1 MTSAFEFH
9 RDPAWLDA
17 QLNNRARVPAFAEH
31 LQRWK
36 DGSAQARADLPCQL
50 DLPYAEG
57 GSAYTLDVFP
67 AQAKAAAPVLVF
79 IHGGYW
85 RGLDKADHSFVAPS
99 FVKAGA
105 CVVVPNYPLCPAV
118 NMEQLVLSQVQA
130 LVWVY
135 RHIARHGGDPARI
148 SVIGHSAGGHLAAMM
163 LSVDWKR
170 VAADL
175 PADLVNNALSLS
187 GLHDLEPLRHS
198 PYIQGDLKLTPA
210 QVQRCSPAYFPA
222 PKGPLYAICGG
233 DESEEF
239 IRQNRL
245 IQAAWGKTRVPVCEE
260 AAGKNHFSVL
270 EAMCE
275 REARTHRLARQL
287 LAV

>member
-1 MTSAFEFH
+1 MTASFEFH

-31 LQRWK
+31 IQRWK
-36 DGSAQARADLPCQL
+36 DDSAQARAHLPCHL

-57 GSAYTLDVFP
+57 GSAYALDVFP

-130 LVWVY
+130 LAWVY
-135 RHIARHGGDPARI
+135 RHIANYGGDPSRI

-170 VAADL
+170 VAGDL

-222 PKGPLYAICGG
+222 PKGPLYAVCGA

-245 IQAAWGKTRVPVCEE
+245 IQAAWGKTSVPVCEE

-275 REARTHRLARQL
+275 RGARTHRLARQL
-287 LAV
+287 LAI